1 MQSHSSTP
9 VMGRKKLALKKIENS
24 TARQVTYSKR
34 KDGMIKKAHE
44 LAVLCDTDIAVVMF
58 SPSGRLTTFSSSRR
72 FISLMQLL
80 NFIFKCLSSFNLL
93 LLVVFLK
100 ITLPWL
106 CRVEDIFL
114 RFLCRPD
121 ELKGGCVLLSILN

>member
-1 MQSHSSTP
+1 MFHFFSEYLASPMQSHYSTP

-80 NFIFKCLSSFNLL
+80 NFI
-93 LLVVFLK
+93 
-100 ITLPWL
+100 
-106 CRVEDIFL
+106 
-114 RFLCRPD
+114 
-121 ELKGGCVLLSILN
+121 